1 MNCNFCEITLGA
13 DANFCSR
20 CGNAISQRDFDAST
34 PRVPMS
40 NAQSVFT
47 GVAKWALASRIGAST
62 MGFGLL
68 GLWVGSIMPFMD
80 MTTGGAIGA
89 IYGAL
94 RRL

>member
-34 PRVPMS
+34 PRVPIS
-40 NAQSVFT
+40 NAQTVFT
-47 GVAKWALASRIGAST
+47 GVPKWALSSRIGAST
-62 MGFGLL
+62 IGFGLL
-68 GLWVGSIMPFMD
+68 GLWVASIMPFID
-80 MTTGGAIGA
+80 TTTGGAIGA